1 MKPVSPINNIL
12 NWKSRMNQRSLE
24 LMRRIGERKD
34 IMLAVLLLAIVFM
47 MVLPLPPV
55 ALDILIAI
63 NITISVVL
71 LMMAVYINSPLE
83 FSAFPAVL
91 LITTL
96 FRLALSVSTTRMIL
110 LQADAGQIV
119 YTFGNFVV
127 GGNLVVGIVIFLII
141 TIVQFLVITKGSE
154 RVAEVSARFS
164 LDAMPGKQMSIDGD
178 MRAGVIDVNEARERR
193 SVIEKESQ
201 MFGSM
206 DGAMKFVKGDAIAG
220 LIIIF
225 VNILGGVTIG
235 VSQKGLS
242 AADALQLYSILTVGD
257 GMVSQVPAL
266 LIAITAGII
275 VTRVSSEESTD
286 LGSDIGA
293 QVVAQPKAMLIGGL
307 LLVLFGLIPG
317 FPMITFFSL
326 AAVVT
331 AGGYF
336 IGLRQRKAQSQQ
348 SQDLPTMLAQGAGAA
363 AARSKPKAGSKPR
376 GKLGEKEEFAMTVP
390 LLIDVDAALQA
401 ELEAIA
407 LNDELVRVRRA
418 LYLDL
423 GVPFPGIHLRFNEG
437 MGAGEY
443 LIQLQEVPVARGQ
456 LRPGHLLVQES
467 SAQLNLLGFSYEEG
481 IPLLPGQPTLWVA
494 SEHQARLETSRLAA
508 LTPDQVMTWHLSHVL
523 REYAEDF
530 IGIQE
535 TRYLLEQMEGSYGEL
550 VKEAQRIIPLQRM
563 TEILQRL
570 VGEDISIRN
579 MRAILEAMVEWGQ
592 KEKDVVQLTEY
603 IRSSLK
609 RYICYKYANGNNI
622 LPAYLLDQQVEEQIR
637 GGIRQTSAGSYLALD
652 PTVTQGFL
660 DQVRHTVGDLTQ
672 MQNKP
677 VLIVSMDIRRYVRKL
692 IEGDYY
698 ALPVLS
704 YQELTQQINIQPL
717 GRVCL

>member
-1 MKPVSPINNIL
+1 
-12 NWKSRMNQRSLE
+12 MNQRTLE
-24 LMRRIGERKD
+24 LLRRIGERKD

-63 NITISVVL
+63 NMTISVVL
-71 LMMAVYINSPLE
+71 LMMAVYINSPLQ

-178 MRAGVIDVNEARERR
+178 MRAGVIDVHEARERR

-235 VSQKGLS
+235 VTQKGLS

-275 VTRVSSEESTD
+275 VTRVSSEESAD

-293 QVVAQPKAMLIGGL
+293 QVVAQPKAMLIGGV

-317 FPMITFFSL
+317 FPMVTFFTL

-336 IGLRQRKAQSQQ
+336 IGLRQRNAQNSN
-348 SQDLPTMLAQGAGAA
+348 QDLPTVLAQGAGAP
-363 AARSKPKAGSKPR
+363 AARSKPKAGGKPR

-390 LLIDVDAALQA
+390 LLIDVDAVLQA

-437 MGAGEY
+437 VGAGEY
-443 LIQLQEVPVARGQ
+443 LIQLQEVPVARGL
-456 LRPGHLLVQES
+456 LRPGYLLVQENAS
-467 SAQLNLLGFSYEEG
+467 QLELLGIPYEEG
-481 IPLLPGQPTLWVA
+481 TPLLPGQPTLWVA
-494 SEHQARLETSRLAA
+494 KEHQERIEKMRLAA
-508 LTPDQVMTWHLSHVL
+508 LTPDQVVTWHLSHVL

-637 GGIRQTSAGSYLALD
+637 GGVRQTSAGSYLALD
-652 PTVTQGFL
+652 PTITQSFL
-660 DQVRHTVGDLTQ
+660 EQVRHTVGDLTQ

-692 IEGDYY
+692 IEGDYH

-717 GRVCL
+717 GRVGL